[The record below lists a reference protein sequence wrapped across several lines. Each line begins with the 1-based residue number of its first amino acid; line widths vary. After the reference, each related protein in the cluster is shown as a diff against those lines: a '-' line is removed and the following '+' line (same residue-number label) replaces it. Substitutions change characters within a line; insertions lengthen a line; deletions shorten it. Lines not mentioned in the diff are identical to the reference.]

1 MTDHKRTYSQ
11 RGDDY
16 LIEAQRLCAE
26 DKPKPPVLCPYCGHK
41 MVHQYVYGDHFFRC
55 PKCRVAS
62 PDRDTE
68 AEAYA
73 AAMQRWQEPNRVLTL
88 EEIIDKVFD
97 AISGV
102 PVWVE
107 HINDTVQ
114 KLAWKLSGWQVVR
127 GAERCVLIFETEYR
141 VNTRNINKTWRCW
154 LRKPTLE
161 EMEAAPWGNPES
173 QNASSTI
180 TSKKE

>member
-1 MTDHKRTYSQ
+1 MTEKKDSTYPQ

-16 LIEAQRLCAE
+16 LLEAWKVCE
-26 DKPKPPVLCPYCGHK
+26 KEKPAPRCPYCGHK
-41 MVHQYVYGDHFFRC
+41 MGRYYAYDDFFFRC

-97 AISGV
+97 AIGGV

-107 HINDTVQ
+107 HINDTGQ
-114 KLAWKLSGWQVVR
+114 KLAWKLSGWQVVC
-127 GAERCVLIFETEYR
+127 GAEHCVLIFETEYR

-154 LRKPTLE
+154 LRKPTQE
-161 EMEAAPWGNPES
+161 ERERTPWEK
-173 QNASSTI
+173 T
-180 TSKKE
+180 